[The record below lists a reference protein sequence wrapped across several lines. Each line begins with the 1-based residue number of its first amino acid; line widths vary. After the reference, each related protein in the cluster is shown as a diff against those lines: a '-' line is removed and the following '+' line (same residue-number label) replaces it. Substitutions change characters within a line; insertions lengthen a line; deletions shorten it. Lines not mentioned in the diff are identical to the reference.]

1 MTLKWTSNKAT
12 VADRAFTIARVT
24 NGQIELMP
32 DPSTGKFV
40 GVYID
45 TTPASD
51 PAIPGEIAAPVI
63 FEVEAFN
70 G

>member
-45 TTPASD
+45 VPVSD
-51 PAIPGEIAAPVI
+51 PAVPAEIAAPVI
-63 FEVEAFN
+63 FEVEASN